1 MEQQANGEPQREPAA
16 EGHEVAGSATLH
28 LKVEHRGPACL
39 VLLNGELDLASAP
52 PLREVLAGLL
62 GEDRPERLVLD
73 LSDLLYVD
81 STGLSVFVSAHKRA
95 AATGV
100 EFSLINP
107 NSSVRK
113 LFQITALDQVFDIQA
128 SVQPPETGAAD
139 PSPADDRG
147 SVGPL

>member
-128 SVQPPETGAAD
+128 SVHPPETSAAD

-147 SVGPL
+147 PVGPL